1 VSATYRIIT
10 EKDYSEQFD
19 ETHAF
24 ALDILVGLSE
34 QRKCI
39 PSKYMYDD
47 RGSSLFKEIMQLDE
61 YYLTQ
66 SETEILTKNS
76 DRIGRWTGESK
87 FNLVELGAGD
97 GVKTMILIDHFLGKG
112 RSFDFVPIDI
122 SEGAMKDIVTRTNEQ
137 FPELEVEGLVSDY
150 FNGLKWLNN
159 RNDSI
164 NFVLFLGSSIGNFTH
179 AEARLFLRN
188 MWSCLDHGDV
198 LLLGFDLKKDIE
210 LLLSAYNDCKGVT
223 ARFNLNVLKRI
234 NRELGGQF
242 DINKF
247 RHFGT
252 YDVFSGAMESYL
264 VSLEQQQVFIE
275 KVGLPFEFAPWEPI
289 HMEYSYKY
297 LMSDIEELATE
308 TGFIIEDNV
317 FDTRAYFVDSIWR
330 VEKPDNSG

>member
-1 VSATYRIIT
+1 MSATYRIIT
-10 EKDYSEQFD
+10 ERDYSRQFD
-19 ETHAF
+19 DTHAF

-34 QRKCI
+34 QRKRI

-47 RGSSLFKEIMQLDE
+47 RGSSLFKEIMQLDN
-61 YYLTQ
+61 YYLVN
-66 SETEILTKNS
+66 SEKEILTRHTE
-76 DRIGRWTGESK
+76 RISRWTGENK

-97 GVKTMILIDHFLGKG
+97 GVKTMILIDHFLKQG
-112 RSFDFVPIDI
+112 RTFDYVPIDI
-122 SEGAMKDIVTRTNEQ
+122 SEGAMKDIVERSNEQ
-137 FPELEVEGLVSDY
+137 FPDLKVGGLVTDY

-159 RNDSI
+159 RNDSL

-179 AEARLFLRN
+179 AEARFFLRN

-210 LLLSAYNDCKGVT
+210 LLLNAYNDRGGVT
-223 ARFNLNVLKRI
+223 AEFNLNVLKRI

-242 DINKF
+242 DIDNF

-264 VSLEQQQVFIE
+264 VSLERQHVYIE

-308 TGFIIEDNV
+308 TGFVIEDNM
-317 FDTRAYFVDSIWR
+317 FDSKRFFVDSIWR
-330 VEKPDNSG
+330 VEKPGNSG